1 MIREPV
7 QIIAVLLAIETLVL
21 GISIHRRCKR
31 FFHFIPTVFWIYFLP
46 MLAANL
52 RLIDANAAVYQ
63 LISRNLLPFSLILLL
78 LSTDLRAIIRL
89 GRPALMMMLAG
100 SFGIMAGML
109 IVFLIVKRWVG
120 GNMWLG
126 FGALSGSWIGGS
138 ANMIAVKEAIG
149 TPDSIFAAMVIVDTI
164 VPYVWMG
171 LLIAA
176 SSGQLRFDAW
186 NKSRMGLL
194 NELAQTTRQLPAD
207 PRRVRIRLGL
217 LALAVGVAGTFLAR
231 SLAGKMPV
239 IKEVFST
246 HLWTIIIASFL
257 GLFLSATPLR
267 NLEQGQASRIGYF
280 TLFFVLTTIGAKA
293 VMSNLNGTIL
303 LLAAGFMV
311 VFLHII
317 VLLAAGRI
325 LRAPMFLAAVA
336 SQANIGGVAS
346 APVVAAVYQPQ
357 LASVGLLLAVFGNV
371 AGTYLGIVT
380 AHICRLFA

>member
-7 QIIAVLLAIETLVL
+7 QIIAVLLAIETLAL
-21 GISIHRRCKR
+21 GISGHRRCKR

-89 GRPALMMMLAG
+89 GWPALMMMIAG

-186 NKSRMGLL
+186 NKSKMGIL
-194 NELAQTTRQLPAD
+194 NELAQTARQLPAE
-207 PRRVRIRLGL
+207 PQRVRMRLGL
-217 LALAVGVAGTFLAR
+217 LALAVAVAGTFLAR

-239 IKEVFST
+239 VKDVFST
-246 HLWTIIIASFL
+246 QSWAIIIASFL
-257 GLFLSATPLR
+257 GLLLSATPLR

-311 VFLHII
+311 VFFHII

-325 LRAPMFLAAVA
+325 MRAPMFLAAVA

-371 AGTYLGIVT
+371 TGTYLGIVT